1 MTIQFKH
8 LWWGAAPAVALG
20 FVALHPGRAIAT
32 PTEFPLSPSAVAPS
46 HYKVD
51 PVHSGVGFEIVH
63 MGLAHVQGRF
73 TKFDGHVMVDHDNM
87 ANSSVEFTVDVS
99 SVDTA
104 VGPRDDHLRSAD
116 YFDATKFPTMKFKST
131 SVKETEK
138 GWVVN
143 GNLTIKDQTKPMT
156 IGFKF
161 NGPMEDPRM
170 GKVVGVIAEPF
181 VVKRSDFKVGSTDKM
196 PNGVMPLSDEVF
208 VRVSF
213 EAKAQ

>member
-1 MTIQFKH
+1 
-8 LWWGAAPAVALG
+8 
-20 FVALHPGRAIAT
+20 
-32 PTEFPLSPSAVAPS
+32 
-46 HYKVD
+46 
-51 PVHSGVGFEIVH
+51 
-63 MGLAHVQGRF
+63 
-73 TKFDGHVMVDHDNM
+73 
-87 ANSSVEFTVDVS
+87 
-99 SVDTA
+99 
-104 VGPRDDHLRSAD
+104 
-116 YFDATKFPTMKFKST
+116 
-131 SVKETEK
+131 
-138 GWVVN
+138 
-143 GNLTIKDQTKPMT
+143 MT